1 MGIVYLSGIILIM
14 ALLAAILGH
23 VMYRWSKRH
32 VTGMLTIVI
41 AIVWVMLVLSAPGLL
56 WVIIPALIIYG
67 LLARYPYVL
76 KAK

>member
-1 MGIVYLSGIILIM
+1 MGIIYMAGMILIL
-14 ALLAAILGH
+14 ALLVAILGH

-41 AIVWVMLVLSAPGLL
+41 AIVWLMLIWSAPGLL

>member
-14 ALLAAILGH
+14 ALLVAILGH

-32 VTGMLTIVI
+32 VTGILTMVI
-41 AIVWVMLVLSAPGLL
+41 AIVWVMLVLSAPKLL
-56 WVIIPALIIYG
+56 LVIIPTLIIYA